1 MTFWKAFWLNFS
13 ISWLM
18 FLLAFAAMIKF
29 GPVVGFAAFVAAGLI
44 RGELMWRMGCPN
56 CGTSL
61 WGRSRWMIYF
71 TSYWPDRLCAGCG
84 KPIGKPR
91 ADSR

>member
-18 FLLAFAAMIKF
+18 MLLVIAVMMRLGPLFGFL
-29 GPVVGFAAFVAAGLI
+29 AFVAACLI

-61 WGRSRWMIYF
+61 WGRSRWSVHFSHYF
-71 TSYWPDRLCAGCG
+71 PDRSCAGCG
-84 KPIGKPR
+84 KPIGKVQ
-91 ADSR
+91 ANTQ